1 MFKFFYYNIYQLL
14 FSRFLIIN
22 FFYRTILI
30 FDKKTFKFFI
40 QNIRGSYDL
49 NTFRQVFI
57 KEEYNLEK
65 TPINLL
71 IKKYYKKKLII
82 VDCGSNIGA
91 SLNYFFLKFP
101 NSKIIGVEPDLRNF
115 QLSKKNIIS
124 DNIIIY
130 NSAVSSEKKNFRIVK
145 PVNGDSR
152 AIRIKEIKGDSNKS
166 LTINEILKNDFLKKF
181 SPFIIKIDIEGHE
194 KELFNN
200 NTNWISVFPIIV
212 IEIHDWMI
220 SKKNIS
226 SNFLKKI
233 SKIKNKDIF
242 ISGENIV
249 IINYSAVK

>member
-1 MFKFFYYNIYQLL
+1 MFKFFYYNIYQIF

-22 FFYRTILI
+22 FFYKKILI
-30 FDKKTFKFFI
+30 FDKTTFKFFF
-40 QNIRGSYDL
+40 QNIRGPFDL
-49 NTFRQVFI
+49 NTFRQIFI

-71 IKKYYKKKLII
+71 IKKYYKKKIII

-101 NSKIIGVEPDLRNF
+101 NSKIVGVEPDLENY

-124 DNIIIY
+124 DNIFIF
-130 NSAVSSEKKNFRIVK
+130 NSAISSKKKNFQIVK
-145 PVNGDSR
+145 SANGDPR
-152 AIRIKEIKGDSNKS
+152 GIRIKEISGNSNKS
-166 LTINEILKNDFLKKF
+166 LTINEILKNSFLKKYT
-181 SPFIIKIDIEGHE
+181 PFIIKIDIEGHE

-200 NTNWISVFPIIV
+200 NTNWIAVFPIIV

-242 ISGENIV
+242 ISGENMV
-249 IINYSAVK
+249 IINYGAIK